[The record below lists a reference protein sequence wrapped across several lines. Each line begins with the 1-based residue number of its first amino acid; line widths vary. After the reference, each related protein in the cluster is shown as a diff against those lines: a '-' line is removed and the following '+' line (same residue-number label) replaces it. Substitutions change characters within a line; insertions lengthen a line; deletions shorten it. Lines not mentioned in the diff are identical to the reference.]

1 MIRYTAKMEHNS
13 KTIEKLVET
22 QQRVFQ
28 FGQRVGYMLI
38 SALLII
44 YGLYAD
50 KSMYTSYLALFAGCV
65 MVTGLS
71 FNTKRHAQALVKQME
86 GNFPK
91 SNYTFTDQG
100 FTDYSEGDI
109 IPYQKL
115 YRLVE
120 DQKYL
125 YLYVNKQSAYMVDK
139 STVLRGTPSDLKNF
153 LSSKTALNWTRPNS
167 LLNLSFL
174 KLFREKEAERKSS
187 YQGPRLK

>member
-100 FTDYSEGDI
+100 FTDYSE
-109 IPYQKL
+109 
-115 YRLVE
+115 
-120 DQKYL
+120 
-125 YLYVNKQSAYMVDK
+125 
-139 STVLRGTPSDLKNF
+139 
-153 LSSKTALNWTRPNS
+153 
-167 LLNLSFL
+167 
-174 KLFREKEAERKSS
+174 
-187 YQGPRLK
+187 

>member
-91 SNYTFTDQG
+91 LITHLLIKDLLTTLKEIS
-100 FTDYSEGDI
+100 SPI
-109 IPYQKL
+109 
-115 YRLVE
+115 
-120 DQKYL
+120 
-125 YLYVNKQSAYMVDK
+125 K
-139 STVLRGTPSDLKNF
+139 SYI
-153 LSSKTALNWTRPNS
+153 A
-167 LLNLSFL
+167 
-174 KLFREKEAERKSS
+174 
-187 YQGPRLK
+187 

>member
-153 LSSKTALNWTRPNS
+153 LR
-167 LLNLSFL
+167 
-174 KLFREKEAERKSS
+174 KL
-187 YQGPRLK
+187 Q